1 MILSSNEIRA
11 LVANSN
17 TPMIQPFSEEQLQG
31 ASYDVSMFGS
41 VTKLKDMGSII
52 DPADDVDDDTMYEKL
67 FVEEDGYLLSPGGF
81 VLVGLT
87 ERICLP
93 DNIVAHIRPRTRF
106 TRNGILVSD
115 QHCNP
120 AYSGALQI
128 GLYNA
133 GVNAFRLRKG
143 LKIAQLVFEELSSVP
158 ESGKLYRNKK
168 DAAYNDESE
177 FRGSRFGVETLS
189 EEGRELY
196 NEILN
201 SLK

>member
-17 TPMIQPFSEEQLQG
+17 TPMIQPFSEVHLQG
-31 ASYDVSMFGS
+31 ASYGVSMSGS

-67 FVEEDGYLLSPGGF
+67 SVGEDGYLLSPGGF
-81 VLVGLT
+81 VLVGLA

-120 AYSGALQI
+120 TYSGTLQI

-133 GVNAFRLRKG
+133 GANSFLLRKG

-158 ESGKLYRNKK
+158 DHDKLYKNKK
-168 DAAYNDESE
+168 DAAYSNESE